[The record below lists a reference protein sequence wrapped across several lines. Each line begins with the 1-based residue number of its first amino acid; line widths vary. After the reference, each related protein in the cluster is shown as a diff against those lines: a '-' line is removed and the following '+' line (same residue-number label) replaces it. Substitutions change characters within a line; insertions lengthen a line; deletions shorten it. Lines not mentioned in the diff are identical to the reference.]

1 MKWRKAFLA
10 GIVGAALMTIMLSS
24 ANAAGFH
31 VLDFSMMWGTLTGLP
46 LGTAAWLAGFGIQ
59 LVVGGLFALIYA
71 LVFNVF
77 SAAGAVRGAGIGI
90 LHAGT
95 TGIFLPLLPLVH
107 PLMNNGH
114 MQSPGP
120 YFAGHGI
127 PGVLFYFGM
136 HVVYGITVGWLYA
149 RMVPEAKNVPE
160 SGDLRIAA

>member
-1 MKWRKAFLA
+1 MKWGKAFLA
-10 GIVGAALMTIMLSS
+10 GIIGAALMTIMMSS

-31 VLDFSMMWGTLTGLP
+31 VLDFSMMWGTLVGLP
-46 LGTAAWLAGFGIQ
+46 LGVWAWLAGFGLHLI
-59 LVVGGLFALIYA
+59 VGGLFALIYA

-77 SAAGAVRGAGIGI
+77 SGAGVLRGGGIGI
-90 LHAGT
+90 VHAGI
-95 TGIFLPLLPLVH
+95 TGIFLPLLPLVN

-114 MQSPGP
+114 MRSPSP

-149 RMVPEAKNVPE
+149 RMVPEARVIPE
-160 SGDLRIAA
+160 SDDLRIAA